1 MTLLFFMQKNRDDAV
16 QLGHKTRIKKDLDI
30 KKAVFHILHLCRP
43 YFNISYPNDH
53 NSITLDAIVFEKRAL
68 LFFLR

>member
-30 KKAVFHILHLCRP
+30 KRQYFTFYIYVGHILIFP
-43 YFNISYPNDH
+43 IQM
-53 NSITLDAIVFEKRAL
+53 IIIQ
-68 LFFLR
+68 